1 MFCDGSDDCLF
12 GEDEDPELCYKKAD
26 HVQEQNRND
35 GNSNVKL
42 DTFDIGDFADSG
54 DEELDEV
61 TFDITMFVVIF
72 FVSCACVIG
81 ICLIIIIV
89 MFKLVKLNM
98 KPHQEASYNPS
109 FTRQTS
115 SESSNE
121 YVRTPKSP
129 HMKKKP
135 KWTLKTTSIVKELG
149 KGFYSKVYLAQDA
162 NNGFVALKTV
172 DNQKTN
178 NAEECI
184 SNEINILS
192 NIGTHLNIVKILG
205 FNRDEKLVVMEYCFN
220 GNLKDYI
227 SRYREYY
234 MDEINPETKEL
245 SQETFLYKSPT
256 ASENIPMSDF
266 LTSMHANIE
275 SDNEE
280 EKRKSK
286 EVPHV
291 VMQSKS
297 IIKTRRLL
305 YWSYQIS
312 KGLKYLSDLGII
324 HRDIALRNMLLTNND
339 VVKIADFGLAVTVF
353 STTSDISS
361 GVMPQYWS
369 KSNKPQPYKWMAV
382 ESLVANVYSQSSDV
396 WSFGIMLWELFTL
409 GGEPYGQISPLDLSQ
424 ALNMGSGLED
434 CSLAPNNINILL
446 HNCWQSDPYSRPSFD
461 DVVRGYP

>member
-1 MFCDGSDDCLF
+1 MFFKISGAGASRPDIMGRICMERSSNLFCDGSDDCLF

-26 HVQEQNRND
+26 HVQEQNRNY
-35 GNSNVKL
+35 GNNNVKL

-61 TFDITMFVVIF
+61 TFDIAMFLVIF

-115 SESSNE
+115 CESSNE

-184 SNEINILS
+184 SNEIDILS
-192 NIGTHLNIVKILG
+192 NIESHQNIVKLLG

-220 GNLKDYI
+220 GNLKAYI
-227 SRYREYY
+227 SRYREYFI
-234 MDEINPETKEL
+234 DELNPETKEL
-245 SQETFLYKSPT
+245 
-256 ASENIPMSDF
+256 
-266 LTSMHANIE
+266 
-275 SDNEE
+275 
-280 EKRKSK
+280 
-286 EVPHV
+286 
-291 VMQSKS
+291 
-297 IIKTRRLL
+297 
-305 YWSYQIS
+305 
-312 KGLKYLSDLGII
+312 
-324 HRDIALRNMLLTNND
+324 
-339 VVKIADFGLAVTVF
+339 
-353 STTSDISS
+353 
-361 GVMPQYWS
+361 
-369 KSNKPQPYKWMAV
+369 
-382 ESLVANVYSQSSDV
+382 
-396 WSFGIMLWELFTL
+396 
-409 GGEPYGQISPLDLSQ
+409 YG
-424 ALNMGSGLED
+424 
-434 CSLAPNNINILL
+434 
-446 HNCWQSDPYSRPSFD
+446 
-461 DVVRGYP
+461 

>member
-26 HVQEQNRND
+26 HVQEQNRNY

-61 TFDITMFVVIF
+61 TFDITMFIVIF
-72 FVSCACVIG
+72 LVSCVSVIG
-81 ICLIIIIV
+81 TCFIIIML
-89 MFKLVKLNM
+89 MFKLIKLSM
-98 KPHQEASYNPS
+98 KPHQEAPYNPS

-115 SESSNE
+115 SESSND
-121 YVRTPKSP
+121 YFPTTKSP
-129 HMKKKP
+129 RMEKKP

-184 SNEINILS
+184 SNEIDILS

-256 ASENIPMSDF
+256 ASENTPMSDF
-266 LTSMHANIE
+266 LTSLHANIK
-275 SDNEE
+275 SDNKEE
-280 EKRKSK
+280 ETKSK
-286 EVPHV
+286 E
-291 VMQSKS
+291 
-297 IIKTRRLL
+297 
-305 YWSYQIS
+305 
-312 KGLKYLSDLGII
+312 
-324 HRDIALRNMLLTNND
+324 
-339 VVKIADFGLAVTVF
+339 
-353 STTSDISS
+353 
-361 GVMPQYWS
+361 
-369 KSNKPQPYKWMAV
+369 KP
-382 ESLVANVYSQSSDV
+382 
-396 WSFGIMLWELFTL
+396 IT
-409 GGEPYGQISPLDLSQ
+409 
-424 ALNMGSGLED
+424 
-434 CSLAPNNINILL
+434 
-446 HNCWQSDPYSRPSFD
+446 
-461 DVVRGYP
+461 